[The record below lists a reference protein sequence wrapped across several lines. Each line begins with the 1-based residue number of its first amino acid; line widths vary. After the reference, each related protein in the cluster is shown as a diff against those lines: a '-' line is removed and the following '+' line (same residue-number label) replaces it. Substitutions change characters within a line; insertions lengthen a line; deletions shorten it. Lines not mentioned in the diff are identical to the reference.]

1 MNLGLS
7 RKSKNKAAKSD
18 APIDHEGYVDPAE
31 QVRRRVDKSVSIGSP
46 LLYPF

>member
-7 RKSKNKAAKSD
+7 RKHRTKKEMP
-18 APIDHEGYVDPAE
+18 APGREGYIDPAE
-31 QVRRRVDKSVSIGSP
+31 QVRRRVDKSIDIGSP